1 MNTSTLS
8 RPKLDRD
15 TFIPRGKPDQT
26 LIYVV
31 LLLAFFGLIATY
43 TTTYYDAGANTI
55 LRTQLISTGAGLV
68 IFWFFGNFDYGHLR
82 RSNVAIGIAIL
93 IILMLL
99 AVLAIGISA
108 HGAVR
113 SFRFLGFSV
122 QPSEFAKLV
131 MVVYGATWLASR
143 RNQVSHFA
151 LGLIP
156 YGLITGIIGGLIAI
170 QPDKTT
176 TLIVVIAAI
185 SMFVIA
191 GASLFQILAVL
202 SIIGGTLFLISL
214 FGASYVTTRINE
226 WGAGVADIG
235 KANSQVRQAW
245 QAFADAGLL
254 GHGPGFSKQKF
265 VPPLATLSDTDSVL
279 PVLTEEFGWLGLFI
293 IIITFAVFVIR
304 SYHIARNSNSYF
316 GTFLVVGIVSWI
328 VYQAMLNLAGNLSA
342 IPLGGIPVPFISRGG
357 SSTLALMAAAGIVV
371 SVSRGTRVSVALQD
385 PAETVINREV
395 LRSGASRIFRGRNSR
410 TRSASPKRAETDS
423 ETVSYNLIG
432 RDFRRGTRGQT
443 ADSSTFASEQ
453 PAAYIIQR
461 QNQSPDEG

>member
-1 MNTSTLS
+1 MSTLT

-15 TFIPRGKPDQT
+15 TFIPRGEADQT
-26 LIYVV
+26 LIYVI
-31 LLLAFFGLIATY
+31 LLLSLFGLIATF
-43 TTTYYDAGANTI
+43 TTTYYDAGANSV
-55 LRTQLISTGAGLV
+55 LRTQLISSGAGLV
-68 IFWFFGNFDYGHLR
+68 LFWFFSNFDYGHLR

-93 IILMLL
+93 TILMLL
-99 AVLAIGISA
+99 AVLAIGKSA
-108 HGAVR
+108 HGAIR
-113 SFRFLGFSV
+113 SFRLFGFSV

-131 MVVYGATWLASR
+131 MVIYGATWLASR

-185 SMFVIA
+185 SMFIIA

-202 SIIGGTLFLISL
+202 GIIGGTLFLISL
-214 FGASYVTTRINE
+214 FGASYVATRVNE
-226 WGAGVADIG
+226 WGAGVLDIN
-235 KANSQVRQAW
+235 KANLQIRQAW
-245 QAFADAGLL
+245 QAFADAGLF
-254 GHGPGFSKQKF
+254 GNGPGFSKQKF
-265 VPPLATLSDTDSVL
+265 VSPLATLADTDSVL
-279 PVLTEEFGWLGLFI
+279 PVLTEEFGWLGLLLI
-293 IIITFAVFVIR
+293 ILTFAIFVVR
-304 SYHIARNSNSYF
+304 AYHIARNSNSYF

-357 SSTLALMAAAGIVV
+357 SSTIALMIASGILV
-371 SVSRGTRVSVALQD
+371 SVSRGTRVSIALQD

-410 TRSASPKRAETDS
+410 SRPASPQRAETDP
-423 ETVSYNLIG
+423 EAVSYNLIG

-443 ADSSTFASEQ
+443 ADSSTFANEQ

-461 QNQSPDEG
+461 RNQSPDES